1 MSMPVVISW
10 RGLKRVWSLPGQ
22 GPISMTIPVSGRAA
36 RPDFSGDQPFT
47 FWK

>member
-1 MSMPVVISW
+1 MVMSW
-10 RGLKRVWSLPGQ
+10 RGLKRDCSFPAI

-36 RPDFSGDQPFT
+36 SPAFSGDQPFT

>member
-1 MSMPVVISW
+1 MPVVISW
-10 RGLKRVWSLPGQ
+10 RGLKRVWSRPARGAMNM
-22 GPISMTIPVSGRAA
+22 IIPVSGRAA